1 MYVIPSYLSFLKLRN
16 YSPQCSNCAFFRG
29 IKEKLF
35 WVIETI
41 NKASA
46 TNSLMNLSHTLCV
59 IAEAKAFCSIL
70 YISEIAQI
78 SWQKTSVSRG
88 LNTFSERLASVTQSK
103 SRRFLSM

>member
-1 MYVIPSYLSFLKLRN
+1 MYFIPSYLSFLKLRN
-16 YSPQCSNCAFFRG
+16 YSPQCSNCAFFRR

-35 WVIETI
+35 WVIEAI

-70 YISEIAQI
+70 YISEIVQI
-78 SWQKTSVSRG
+78 SWQKPQYPEG
-88 LNTFSERLASVTQSK
+88 
-103 SRRFLSM
+103 

>member
-35 WVIETI
+35 WVIEAI

-46 TNSLMNLSHTLCV
+46 TNYLMNLSHTLCV

-70 YISEIAQI
+70 YISEIVQI
-78 SWQKTSVSRG
+78 SWQKRQYPEG
-88 LNTFSERLASVTQSK
+88 
-103 SRRFLSM
+103 

>member
-1 MYVIPSYLSFLKLRN
+1 MYFIPSYLSFLKLRN
-16 YSPQCSNCAFFRG
+16 YSPQCSNGAFFRR

-35 WVIETI
+35 WVIEAI

-70 YISEIAQI
+70 YISEIVQI
-78 SWQKTSVSRG
+78 SWQKPQYPEG
-88 LNTFSERLASVTQSK
+88 
-103 SRRFLSM
+103 